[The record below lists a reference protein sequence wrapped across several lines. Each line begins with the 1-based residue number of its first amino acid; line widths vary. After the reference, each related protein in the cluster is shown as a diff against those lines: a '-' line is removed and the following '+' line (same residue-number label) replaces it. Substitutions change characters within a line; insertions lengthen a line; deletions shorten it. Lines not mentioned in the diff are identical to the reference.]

1 MKILVLSHMYPSS
14 FNPVAGIFV
23 HEQVK
28 ELTRQGQDVR
38 VISPVPWAPW
48 FLGFKKKWREY
59 RKIKRQ
65 EVINNIK
72 VYHPRFITFPRA
84 FLFSLTGHTYWW
96 GVRKQVKRISADF
109 PFDLIYA
116 HVALPDGW
124 GGMVVKKIYG
134 KPFLVTVHGLD
145 VRPKIYKNKK
155 CYQRIEKIFKEA
167 DAILANSDRTANLI
181 AEIYGENL
189 ETKIKIVYNG
199 VSLED
204 VYQESSPIKRKYDS
218 KKIILSVGN
227 LVKLKGIN
235 YLIQALPKIIEKVPN
250 LVCLIIGKGE
260 EKENLKR
267 LVEKFNLEN
276 YVEFLGPKPHKEVFE
291 YMSMADVFVLPS
303 INEAFGVVYIEAMAH
318 KVPVIGCLGQGI
330 EDIVENEKSGILV
343 RPKNVED
350 LENALVKLLTDEDFA
365 HTVGQAGRKIVE
377 EKFTWGNSV
386 RELMEV
392 YSSLR
397 SS

>member
-1 MKILVLSHMYPSS
+1 MRILVLSHMYPSS
-14 FNPVAGIFV
+14 FNPVAGIFI

-28 ELTRQGQDVR
+28 ELARQGQDVR

-59 RKIKRQ
+59 RKIPKQ
-65 EVINNIK
+65 ELIDNVK
-72 VYHPRFITFPRA
+72 VCHPRFITFPRA
-84 FLFSLTGHTYWW
+84 FLFASTSYTYWW
-96 GVRKQVKRISADF
+96 GIKKQVKEISADF
-109 PFDLIYA
+109 AFDLIHA

-124 GGMVVKKIYG
+124 GGVMIKRIYN
-134 KPFLVTVHGLD
+134 KPFLVSIHGLD

-155 CYQRIEKIFKEA
+155 CYQKIEKIFKEA

-181 AEIYGENL
+181 AKIYGENL
-189 ETKIKIVYNG
+189 ETKIKIIYNG

-204 VYQESSPIKRKYDS
+204 VYQDPSSLKRKYES
-218 KKIILSVGN
+218 KKIILTVAN
-227 LVKLKGIN
+227 LIKLKGIS

-260 EKENLKR
+260 ERESLEKLVKELS
-267 LVEKFNLEN
+267 LEN
-276 YVEFLGPKPHKEVFE
+276 YVKFLGPKSHKKVFE
-291 YMSMADVFVLPS
+291 YMSVADAFVLPS

-330 EDIVENEKSGILV
+330 EDIVENGKSGILV

-350 LENALVKLLTDEDFA
+350 LENALIKLLTDEDFA
-365 HTVGQAGRKIVE
+365 HTIGQAGRKIVE
-377 EKFTWGNSV
+377 ERFTWERRV

>member
-1 MKILVLSHMYPSS
+1 MYPSS

-59 RKIKRQ
+59 KKIKRQ
-65 EVINNIK
+65 EVIDNVK
-72 VYHPRFITFPRA
+72 VYHPRFVTFPRA
-84 FLFSLTGHTYWW
+84 FLFPFTSYTYWRGVKNLVKEISLT
-96 GVRKQVKRISADF
+96 F
-109 PFDLIYA
+109 PFDLIHA

-124 GGMVVKKIYG
+124 GGMMVKKIYN
-134 KPFLVTVHGLD
+134 KPFLVSVHGLD

-155 CYQRIEKIFKEA
+155 CYQRIEKIFKKA
-167 DAILANSDRTANLI
+167 DAILANSERTANLI
-181 AEIYGENL
+181 AKIYGENL
-189 ETKIKIVYNG
+189 KTKIKIIYNG

-204 VYQESSPIKRKYDS
+204 VYQESSPIKRRYDS
-218 KKIILSVGN
+218 KKIILTVGN

-267 LVEKFNLEN
+267 SVEKLNLEN

-291 YMSMADVFVLPS
+291 YMSISDVFVLPS

-343 RPKNVED
+343 RPKNLED
-350 LENALVKLLTDEDFA
+350 LESALIKLLTDEDFA
-365 HTVGQAGRKIVE
+365 RTIGQAGRKVIE
-377 EKFTWGNSV
+377 EKFTLRKNAQ
-386 RELMEV
+386 ELMEV